1 MGNHTV
7 GVFVIKALIQERTL
21 IGIVAHPRDLEDGV
35 KYESVYDFGIKNKI
49 PTVRGTPKDEHV
61 LDFLFKN
68 KPDMIWVADYK
79 FILPKEIII
88 IPKYGAIN
96 FHPSLLPHYRGR
108 APLNWAMIN
117 GEKYT
122 GLTVHMIDEGIDSG
136 DIIHQEK
143 IEISKEDYIGDILEK
158 IYPLYYDISL
168 LVLNAIRS
176 GRFKTKKQTKSSDKI
191 YKARKPKDGLI
202 TDEIE
207 DEGILRL
214 IKAVSRPY
222 PGAYFEYDDK
232 KIIIWKGYIKMF
244 KSKEES
250 NFGRVLENKD
260 GIIKIKINHNY
271 LISHD
276 WEIVFKNETFK
287 ELLFKNK
294 DFYNQRVSKHGYS
307 HLSLNWG
314 SQKNQITRFEIL
326 SQIGN
331 LENKNIL
338 DFGCGIGD
346 LFYWFIN
353 NGINTNYEGI
363 DLSSEM
369 IKLAKKRF
377 PTVKFKCQ
385 NLMESPLNKK
395 YDYIL
400 ASGVFTYSN
409 NGFFQKCLELLYSK
423 CNKGIAFN
431 LLADIEKYKN
441 ETTQMEF
448 LSNPDDILKF
458 CKSLSPKV
466 ILKNDYHYRDFSI
479 YMYKDEN
486 IN

>member
-176 GRFKTKKQTKSSDKI
+176 GRFKTKNKRNPQTRS
-191 YKARKPKDGLI
+191 
-202 TDEIE
+202 
-207 DEGILRL
+207 
-214 IKAVSRPY
+214 IK
-222 PGAYFEYDDK
+222 
-232 KIIIWKGYIKMF
+232 
-244 KSKEES
+244 
-250 NFGRVLENKD
+250 LEN
-260 GIIKIKINHNY
+260 
-271 LISHD
+271 
-276 WEIVFKNETFK
+276 
-287 ELLFKNK
+287 
-294 DFYNQRVSKHGYS
+294 
-307 HLSLNWG
+307 
-314 SQKNQITRFEIL
+314 
-326 SQIGN
+326 
-331 LENKNIL
+331 
-338 DFGCGIGD
+338 
-346 LFYWFIN
+346 
-353 NGINTNYEGI
+353 
-363 DLSSEM
+363 
-369 IKLAKKRF
+369 
-377 PTVKFKCQ
+377 
-385 NLMESPLNKK
+385 
-395 YDYIL
+395 
-400 ASGVFTYSN
+400 
-409 NGFFQKCLELLYSK
+409 
-423 CNKGIAFN
+423 
-431 LLADIEKYKN
+431 
-441 ETTQMEF
+441 
-448 LSNPDDILKF
+448 
-458 CKSLSPKV
+458 PKM
-466 ILKNDYHYRDFSI
+466 D
-479 YMYKDEN
+479 
-486 IN
+486 